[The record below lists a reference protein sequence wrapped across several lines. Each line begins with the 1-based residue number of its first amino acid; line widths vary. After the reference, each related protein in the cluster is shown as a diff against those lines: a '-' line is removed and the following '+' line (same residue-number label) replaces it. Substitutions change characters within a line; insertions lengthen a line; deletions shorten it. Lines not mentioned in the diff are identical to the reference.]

1 MRPEFAPV
9 AFISAFSVLLVV
21 PWHWRARNVATLS
34 MAAWLFITN
43 AIYAIDAVV
52 WSDNVKIA
60 IPVWC
65 DITTKIIIGSQ
76 FALPAACLCISIH
89 LERVASV
96 RAARIMQQ
104 DRRRRQIFEGLMC
117 WGLPAVFMAL
127 HYIVQGHRFDVIED
141 YGCRPTTYISYVGIF
156 LMYFPPLFMALVSFV
171 FSALAL
177 RHFLRRRV
185 TFALHLQASNSALT
199 TSRYFRLM
207 SMALAQMFAIIAVTA
222 YTLWFTLIAV
232 PIRPYTSWADVHSD
246 WLRIDQYL
254 TKFTPP
260 LVVRSF
266 YALWWMVP
274 LSTFLFVAFFAF
286 GQEALDEYKKCF
298 MWLISVIFRNK
309 PAPGSEE
316 INPKGSLL
324 DRIPVKITLPSFL
337 GGSKDTMN
345 SSTTASSSS
354 IPTYTY
360 PQPPPPPKY
369 MPETPVDSSFSD
381 SSSYYPPAPK
391 QLLDVDL
398 EAHPLPPTPSSCAS
412 SSSSSSTEVESETP
426 SLHSRAFAPIPVPTN
441 VATSPFP
448 PPPPSRPRVRPIIPA
463 SNAQEPGSPR
473 PLTYPSADA
482 WHRGIAIAL
491 PLS

>member
-1 MRPEFAPV
+1 MRPEFAPI

-21 PWHWRARNVATLS
+21 PWHWRARNAATLS

-43 AIYAIDAVV
+43 TIYAIDAVV
-52 WSDNVKIA
+52 WSGNVKIV

-104 DRRRRQIFEGLMC
+104 DRRRRQIFEGIMC

-207 SMALAQMFAIIAVTA
+207 SMALAQMFAIVAVTA

-246 WLRIDQYL
+246 WSRIDQYL

-286 GQEALDEYKKCF
+286 GQEALDEYRKCC
-298 MWLISVIFRNK
+298 MWLVSVFRSK
-309 PAPGSEE
+309 SALSEKL
-316 INPKGSLL
+316 NPKGSLL
-324 DRIPVKITLPSFL
+324 DRIPAKFTLPLFL
-337 GGSKDTMN
+337 GGSKDTTN
-345 SSTTASSSS
+345 SSTTDSSLT
-354 IPTYTY
+354 IPQYYY

-369 MPETPVDSSFSD
+369 LPDTPIDSSFSD
-381 SSSYYPPAPK
+381 SSSNYASDPK
-391 QLLDVDL
+391 PTSPVDQ
-398 EAHPLPPTPSSCAS
+398 EAHPLPPLTPFSCGSTSRMGVESKPSSLRS
-412 SSSSSSTEVESETP
+412 PIFSPSPTPDPSNVE
-426 SLHSRAFAPIPVPTN
+426 
-441 VATSPFP
+441 TSPFP

-463 SNAQEPGSPR
+463 SEPQEPSSPR

-482 WHRGIAIAL
+482 WHRSIAITF
-491 PLS
+491 PSS